1 MTWIKD
7 NKFLVALIGGTLVGI
22 ILIYIVGSKGA
33 SSYVQA
39 KQEFDTAASEASNF
53 ERLAL
58 YPRAENRDGKSKAL
72 DDYRAAIKELQ
83 AAFEPFRT
91 AEIPNIS
98 PQEFTDRLKSVNDQV
113 RQAFAESKTT
123 VPEAFFSGF
132 EDYKTTLA
140 RGNATGLLEYQ
151 LGGIKDLML
160 ALAKSGASEL
170 KNLYRPALPE
180 EQGNPFQPQ
189 PADVA
194 RPLPLEITF
203 TGSEKSVRD
212 FLSAITKLEGRF
224 VVIRSLR
231 IANAK
236 KEPPRAADAKFEAP
250 AAAAAAGAAPAVT
263 DIFGGAFVLPGDD
276 AAAAGD
282 KPAAAGDK
290 PAAPTAPTPPPAPA
304 DSSRIL
310 AQVLGNEEVQVF
322 LRLDLLQFLPAKP
335 LP

>member
-7 NKFLVALIGGTLVGI
+7 NKFLVALFGGTLVGV
-22 ILIYIVGSKGA
+22 ILLYIVGSKGA
-33 SSYVQA
+33 TSYNQA
-39 KQEFDTAASEASNF
+39 KEEFETSASEASNF

-72 DDYRAAIKELQ
+72 DDYRKAIQELQ

-91 AEIPNIS
+91 AQIPNIS

-113 RQAFAESKTT
+113 LQAFAESETT
-123 VPEAFFSGF
+123 VPDAFFGGF
-132 EDYKTTLA
+132 EEYKTTLA
-140 RGNATGLLEYQ
+140 RGNATGLLDYQ
-151 LGGIKDLML
+151 LAGIKDLML
-160 ALAKSGASEL
+160 ALAKSRASGL
-170 KNLYRPALPE
+170 NNLHRPPLPE
-180 EQGNPFQPQ
+180 EQGRPFQPQ
-189 PADVA
+189 PADIA

-212 FLSAITKLEGRF
+212 FLTTITKPEGRF

-236 KEPPRAADAKFEAP
+236 KDPPRAADAKFDAP
-250 AAAAAAGAAPAVT
+250 AAGSAAAPAAPAAS

-276 AAAAGD
+276 AAAAD
-282 KPAAAGDK
+282 DQAADDDAPA
-290 PAAPTAPTPPPAPA
+290 APTPPPAPA

-310 AQVLGNEEVQVF
+310 AQVLGNEELQVF
-322 LRLDLLQFLPAKP
+322 LRLDLLHFLPAKP